1 MGLAGRRPIAM
12 SVMSELLSKLDMGC
26 TAHASFY
33 DIIEAAESAG
43 GAYRLSAQE
52 RADS

>member
-1 MGLAGRRPIAM
+1 M

-43 GAYRLSAQE
+43 GAYGCPHRSGPT
-52 RADS
+52 S